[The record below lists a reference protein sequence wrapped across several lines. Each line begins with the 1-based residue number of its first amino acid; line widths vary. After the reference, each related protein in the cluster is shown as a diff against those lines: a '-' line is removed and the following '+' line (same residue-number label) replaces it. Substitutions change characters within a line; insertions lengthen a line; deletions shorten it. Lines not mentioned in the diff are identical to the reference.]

1 MITTQPVLDLTDQG
15 RDPRPKAAFANAR
28 TWTRSSLSPAD
39 WTVRVGDAAKQ
50 ELDAAVIR
58 LRRESLPLYL
68 LEPDHFD
75 LSACRKVMAEARRTV
90 DEGPGF
96 AVVDRLPLDD
106 WSETEA
112 GWVYWLLARMYS
124 RPVAQTMNGTIMRS
138 VRNDPNDAER
148 GIDAA
153 LTDRRLTYHNDNSGN
168 RNLPNYTSLLCIYPA
183 KEGGDSE
190 YVSLYTLY
198 NALAKEAP
206 AQLDRLFQPFFHDRR
221 GLQREGDARVIW
233 APCFNMDGE
242 RLLGRFSHNKITK
255 GYQTAEVQ
263 IDNVTLDALECVQS
277 IIPSRQLSMRYVM
290 ERGQIQII
298 DNRQGLHFRTDFKDG
313 ERVEEKRHLLR
324 MWFRE
329 NGRPYFDG

>member
-1 MITTQPVLDLTDQG
+1 MLSSHPVLDLTHLSKGD
-15 RDPRPKAAFANAR
+15 RPRGSFANAR
-28 TWTRSSLSPAD
+28 TWTRASLSPAD
-39 WTVRVGDAAKQ
+39 WTVQLGDAAKK
-50 ELDAAVIR
+50 ELDGAVR
-58 LRRESLPLYL
+58 QLRRESLPLYL
-68 LEPDHFD
+68 LEPEHFA
-75 LSACRKVMAEARRTV
+75 LTASRATMAEARRTV
-90 DEGPGF
+90 DDGPGF

-106 WSETEA
+106 WSETETS
-112 GWVYWLLARMYS
+112 WVYWLLAKMYS

-138 VRNDPNDAER
+138 VKNDPNDAER

-153 LTDRRLTYHNDNSGN
+153 LTDKRLTYHNDNSGN
-168 RNLPNYTSLLCIYPA
+168 RNLPNYTSLLCLYPS

-190 YVSLYTLY
+190 YVTVCTLY

-221 GLQREGDARVIW
+221 GLQRDGDAKVIL
-233 APCFNMDGE
+233 APCFDMAGD

-277 IIPSRQLSMRYVM
+277 IVPSRQLSVRYVM

-298 DNRQGLHFRTDFKDG
+298 DNHQGLHFRTDFKDG
-313 ERVEEKRHLLR
+313 ERLEEKRHLLR

-329 NGRPYFDG
+329 EGRPYFDG